1 VHGDARRSPPPA
13 SGTPR
18 AEASLGEHGL
28 LAGVPAGGA
37 FYSQRLPDLRAA
49 GALVTRRGLMWAAAE
64 ADAEA
69 RGLLCDEYVAGVKR
83 AAIAFVESKEL
94 VDRAATVG
102 ALCDLAGAEKGT
114 LVLLVG
120 AKDVGKSL
128 ILRKL
133 PARLA
138 SMRHHAV
145 VVSARV
151 TGADLVRGI
160 INGLRPDKTLF
171 SDLTTLLKEAAPV
184 VAAAMSFMA
193 GTSLGDAARDYG
205 AFTAPPKTPAVY
217 DLAELNAVLEAYI
230 AVCAKR
236 GLFPVLVIDEANL
249 ALPSPRP
256 RKAPGDARPEAPL
269 TTEEAQVRA
278 RTLAVLGLLTQL
290 SKESG
295 RLNVL
300 LAASEHAEPFRLAE
314 LGYSTAHMTK
324 VVVASE
330 VPPAEMRAMLVDK
343 WRCGPA
349 LAEGLLAVYGGHV
362 LRAKNALGDLA
373 RDKAGFEAIA
383 AFAPDAIRGVLTCL
397 RAARSNDPAMK
408 GLEGILRELAER
420 GYAAVDDD
428 ADPRVM
434 LVSQFNVGGVV
445 LKNTLAPGVSPA
457 AWDAGGKV
465 VLAASSQCMRLLL
478 ASELKPDTPLV
489 SGARAP
495 AP

>member
-1 VHGDARRSPPPA
+1 
-13 SGTPR
+13 
-18 AEASLGEHGL
+18 
-28 LAGVPAGGA
+28 
-37 FYSQRLPDLRAA
+37 
-49 GALVTRRGLMWAAAE
+49 MWAAAE

-69 RGLLCDEYVAGVKR
+69 RGLLCDEYVAGVESS
-83 AAIAFVESKEL
+83 ADAFVDSKEL
-94 VDRAATVG
+94 VDRAATVD
-102 ALCDLAGAEKGT
+102 ALCTLAGKKTGT

-138 SMRHHAV
+138 SMRHHVV

-373 RDKAGFEAIA
+373 REKAGFKAIA
-383 AFAPDAIRGVLTCL
+383 AFAPDAIDGVLACL
-397 RAARSNDPAMK
+397 EAARSSDPAMK
-408 GLEGILRELAER
+408 GLEGILHELAER
-420 GYAAVDDD
+420 GFAVMPSRT
-428 ADPRVM
+428 DPRAM

-445 LKNTLAPGVSPA
+445 LENTLAPGVPPA
-457 AWDAGGKV
+457 AWDSGGKV
-465 VLAASSQCMRLLL
+465 LLAASSQCMRLLL
-478 ASELKPDTPLV
+478 ASELKPDTL
-489 SGARAP
+489 SGARAS